1 MYTIDRKFAVGP
13 LGDKTV
19 PARGN
24 SSEGVLRVDPLT
36 KVENLF
42 CIGET
47 IRYVCDVAG
56 DLGAI
61 RRSYHFSPIY
71 EEPTSAR
78 TQIHAAGFD
87 PEWVALYE
95 RKEFRRHDPIP
106 ERTLRHGA
114 MLAWSEARQM
124 GTNTPETEAYFEA
137 SERFGLIH
145 GVGLPLFGPND
156 RDAYASFD
164 WGIPLEEV
172 PAEHISLIKALSRAA
187 QTRVCNLLDQDKRK
201 ASLSER
207 EAEVLQWLAHGKS
220 RTDIATILD
229 LSPDTVKTYI
239 TRIYD
244 KLEARDRIAAVVKGL
259 RLRLIYL

>member
-1 MYTIDRKFAVGP
+1 MK
-13 LGDKTV
+13 
-19 PARGN
+19 
-24 SSEGVLRVDPLT
+24 ECVLVDPLT

-78 TQIHAAGFD
+78 TQIHAVGFD
-87 PEWVALYE
+87 PEWVELYE

-114 MLAWSEARQM
+114 MLTWSEARRM
-124 GTNTPETEAYFEA
+124 GTNSKEHEDYFEA
-137 SERFGLIH
+137 SSKFGLVH
-145 GVGLPLFGPND
+145 GVGLPLFGPNN

-164 WGIPLEEV
+164 WGRPIEEV
-172 PAEHISLIKALSRAA
+172 PPEHVSMIKALSRAA
-187 QTRVCNLLDQDKRK
+187 QMRVCNLLDQDGDD

>member
-1 MYTIDRKFAVGP
+1 M
-13 LGDKTV
+13 L
-19 PARGN
+19 
-24 SSEGVLRVDPLT
+24 VDPLT

-56 DLGAI
+56 NLGAI
-61 RRSYHFSPIY
+61 RCSYHFSPSY
-71 EEPTSAR
+71 EEPTSAS
-78 TQIHAAGFD
+78 TQILTQGFA
-87 PEWVALYE
+87 PEWVELYQ
-95 RKEFRRHDPIP
+95 RKEFRRHDPVP

-114 MLAWSEARQM
+114 MLTWTEARRM
-124 GTNTPETEAYFEA
+124 GTNSPENEAYFEA
-137 SERFGLIH
+137 SKRFGLVH
-145 GVGLPLFGPND
+145 GVGLPLFGPNN

-164 WGIPLEEV
+164 WGRPIGEV
-172 PAEHISLIKALSRAA
+172 PAEHISMVKAVSRAA
-187 QTRVCNLLDQDKRK
+187 QMRVCNLLDQDDGEPT
-201 ASLSER
+201 LSDR

>member
-1 MYTIDRKFAVGP
+1 M
-13 LGDKTV
+13 L
-19 PARGN
+19 
-24 SSEGVLRVDPLT
+24 VDHLT

-56 DLGAI
+56 ELGAM

-78 TQIHAAGFD
+78 TQIYAEGFD
-87 PEWVALYE
+87 PEWVELYE

-114 MLAWSEARQM
+114 MLSWREARRM
-124 GTNTPETEAYFEA
+124 GANTAENEAYFDA
-137 SERFGLIH
+137 SSEFGLVH
-145 GVGLPLFGPND
+145 GVGLPLFGPNG

-164 WGIPLEEV
+164 WGQPIEQV
-172 PAEHISLIKALSRAA
+172 PAEHVSMVKALARAA
-187 QTRVCNLLDQDKRK
+187 QLRVCNLLDQDDGD

-239 TRIYD
+239 SRIYD
-244 KLEARDRIAAVVKGL
+244 KLDARDRIAAVVKGL

>member
-1 MYTIDRKFAVGP
+1 MYTFHRNCPVGP
-13 LGDKTV
+13 LGDT
-19 PARGN
+19 ACDLG
-24 SSEGVLRVDPLT
+24 SSDAKERMVVDPLT
-36 KVENLF
+36 KIENLF

-47 IRYVCDVAG
+47 VRFICDMAG

-61 RRSYHFSPIY
+61 RCSYHFSPTY
-71 EEPTSAR
+71 EEPTSAS
-78 TQIHAAGFD
+78 TQIHAEGFD
-87 PEWVALYE
+87 PEWVELYE
-95 RKEFRRHDPIP
+95 RKEFRKYDPIP

-114 MLAWSEARQM
+114 MLSWSEARHM
-124 GTNTPETEAYFEA
+124 GCNSAENEAYFEA
-137 SERFGLIH
+137 SKRYGLIH
-145 GVGLPLFGPND
+145 GVGLPLFGSNN

-164 WGIPLEEV
+164 WSRPIAEV
-172 PAEHISLIKALSRAA
+172 PPEHVSMLKALARAA
-187 QTRVCNLLDQDKRK
+187 HMRVCNLLDQDDGD
-201 ASLSER
+201 ATLSER
-207 EAEVLQWLAHGKS
+207 ESEVLQWLAHGKS